1 MIKSGIIIMCFI
13 AIILLFA
20 NRNDNSNSGN
30 NFGF

>member
-20 NRNDNSNSGN
+20 NKNDNDN